1 MPTSKTRWPWRASAP
16 TLATM
21 RLGVGAGRVV
31 VDGAA
36 AVTLRNASCPQP
48 GAPLRTPR
56 PGGTARPGGPGR
68 EPSGGS
74 AGCCV
79 YGGGGSESGYAACS
93 RPYANSL
100 GKGTGRTPPVEEL
113 RRRRRADG
121 VLGAVGPLGGRQALG
136 NPAQWPRRALGS
148 VTQCRSM
155 SASRGLLGSR
165 RVPAR
170 LVEAHRRVPAEPL
183 EPISSRSTTELG
195 EGDREVGG
203 GCGRAGRAGART
215 GRAGA

>member
-1 MPTSKTRWPWRASAP
+1 MPTPKTRRPWRASAP

-36 AVTLRNASCPQP
+36 AVTLRNASRPQP

-56 PGGTARPGGPGR
+56 PGGTARPGEPGR

-79 YGGGGSESGYAACS
+79 YGGGGSESEYAACS
-93 RPYANSL
+93 RPYASGL
-100 GKGTGRTPPVEEL
+100 GKGTGRTPLVEEL
-113 RRRRRADG
+113 WRRRDGG
-121 VLGAVGPLGGRQALG
+121 VLGAVGPLGGPPGARQPRLTTS
-136 NPAQWPRRALGS
+136 RRALGS
-148 VTQCRSM
+148 VAVSVDIGRCRPPG
-155 SASRGLLGSR
+155 GLLGSR
-165 RVPAR
+165 RVPAG

-183 EPISSRSTTELG
+183 EPISSRSMTDLG

-203 GCGRAGRAGART
+203 GCERRLWR
-215 GRAGA
+215 RL